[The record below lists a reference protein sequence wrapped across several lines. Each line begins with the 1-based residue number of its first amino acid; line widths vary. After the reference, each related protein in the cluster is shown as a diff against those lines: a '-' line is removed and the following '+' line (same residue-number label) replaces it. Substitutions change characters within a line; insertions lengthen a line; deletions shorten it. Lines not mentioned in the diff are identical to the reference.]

1 MKDTSGQST
10 NFAFI
15 RADQL
20 KSCRREWQCFLF
32 LPMKCELCD
41 IKRWL
46 ARLLRPL
53 FFEIN
58 VFETEV
64 RKSDCKESTKI
75 AA

>member
-10 NFAFI
+10 NFTFI

-46 ARLLRPL
+46 ARFLRPL

-58 VFETEV
+58 LFETESQ
-64 RKSDCKESTKI
+64 RFDLK
-75 AA
+75 